1 MKKILIITILLMLFG
16 AGCRPI
22 SNSGNAKKD
31 NKRSVA
37 DSTVQNNL
45 PKETEMKIAMT
56 SEKSAYPASTEKLI
70 ITITN
75 NTSTEYYTGEDCS
88 IEFFNGSAWKKIP
101 LEFAYNDIGIILFP
115 HKAREFSV
123 YLYPEKYNYA
133 PGKYRVHKTIRPALT
148 ADEKYDITCEFYI
161 DA

>member
-1 MKKILIITILLMLFG
+1 MKKVLIVLILLSLFG

-22 SNSGNAKKD
+22 SNSGNTKKD

-37 DSTVQNNL
+37 DSTVQSNL
-45 PKETEMKIAMT
+45 PKETEMKITMT
-56 SEKSAYPASTEKLI
+56 SEKSTYPASTEKVG

-75 NTSTEYYTGEDCS
+75 NTSVEYYTGGDYS

-101 LEFAYNDIGIILFP
+101 VDFFYHDVKITLFP
-115 HKAREFSV
+115 HDAREFSV

-133 PGKYRVHKTIRPALT
+133 LGKYRVLKTIWS
-148 ADEKYDITCEFYI
+148 ADEKYDITCEFHI